1 MPAQKHPLDA
11 IPVRLPDTESRTDSH
26 GQLHLRRPIAVR
38 GPLDAWFRRIL
49 RLDSHVHLQLDSNGA
64 AFWALVDGRA
74 NLAKIATRLAE
85 SLQLEISAAQ
95 DSVVLF
101 TKMLMT
107 RHFLALQIPNAT
119 P

>member
-1 MPAQKHPLDA
+1 MPAQNQPLHA
-11 IPVRLPDTESRTDSH
+11 IPVRLPDTEARTDSQ

-49 RLDSHVHLQLDSNGA
+49 RLDTHVHLQLDKNGA
-64 AFWALVDGRA
+64 AFWALVDGRD
-74 NLAKIATRLAE
+74 NLTKIATRLAE
-85 SLQLEISAAQ
+85 SLQMEISAAQ
-95 DSVVLF
+95 DAVVLF

-107 RHFLALQIPNAT
+107 RRFLAIQIPNAK